1 MTTYVWLAFAAG
13 VFGMVG
19 AAYFYGRSAGR
30 AKAENTVLEKTAD
43 VQHAQLEAANKAP
56 KGKDAV
62 LERLRKGGGL

>member
-1 MTTYVWLAFAAG
+1 
-13 VFGMVG
+13 MVG

-30 AKAENTVLEKTAD
+30 TKAESKVLEKTAD
-43 VQHAQLEAANKAP
+43 VHHAQLEAANKAP